1 MADLTHLSNFRD
13 LGGMIT
19 SSGKKLRYNV
29 FARSN
34 NPSRVTEEEI
44 ALIKA
49 KGFRVVVDLRRD
61 NERSRRPD
69 LLADRSDFDY
79 HPIVMNERPYRDY
92 CPLVDD
98 ESIAKAYFSKLTVS
112 AESLKEIFTLFA
124 QADGGVLFH
133 CESGKDRTG
142 TVAALLLMLVGAKD
156 EDIIA
161 DYALSY
167 DRLYV
172 KCDDVYLADPD
183 ILPKAAVM
191 ESFIRRFRQEY
202 DGADDYFEKIGFDDV
217 YRKMIREKFF
227 AD

>member
-1 MADLTHLSNFRD
+1 MDDLQNLRNFRD

-19 SSGKKLRYNV
+19 ASGKKLRYGV
-29 FARSN
+29 YARSN

-49 KGFRVVVDLRRD
+49 KGYRVVIDLRRE
-61 NERSRRPD
+61 NERLRRPD

-79 HPIVMNERPYRDY
+79 CPIVMNERPYLDY

-98 ESIAKAYFSKLTVS
+98 ESVAEAYFSKLLVS
-112 AESLKEIFTLFA
+112 AGSIKDIFTLFA
-124 QADGGVLFH
+124 RADAGVLFH

-142 TVAALLLMLVGAKD
+142 TVAALLLLLVGARD
-156 EDIIA
+156 EDIVA

-191 ESFIRRFRQEY
+191 ESFLRLFHHEY
-202 DGADDYFEKIGFDDV
+202 DSADDYFERIGFDGV
-217 YRKMIREKFF
+217 YRKMIREKYF